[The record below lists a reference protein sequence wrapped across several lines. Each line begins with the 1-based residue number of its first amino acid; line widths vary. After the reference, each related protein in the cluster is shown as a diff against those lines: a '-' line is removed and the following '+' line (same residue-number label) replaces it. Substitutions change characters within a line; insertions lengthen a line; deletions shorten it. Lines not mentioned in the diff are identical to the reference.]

1 MMKMKKEVYSFVL
14 ASVVLGASS
23 IAFAGAYGEAEQP
36 EEIPAPAPAAAP
48 EPEPAPAV
56 MRKFSGFITD
66 AETTRGLR
74 VEVGTM
80 YAAEYH
86 PSRVGDVEATNTY
99 GLVSYGQEQWEVGL
113 YLPPYRWVDQEGT
126 GSDDDGDFGDLRVWG
141 KYLPVRT
148 ENFTFGGGLIISF
161 PTGDDGMG
169 TALYGFEPYL
179 TSAVQVG
186 VASIRYS
193 VGYDVYTKHDNL
205 PDNVYDNLD
214 NNLAVLAPVVENLVV
229 RVEMTHNHFA
239 NNDND
244 PVSIFP
250 GVDYTIGIGST
261 ELVLRPTL
269 GIGIT
274 EAPDWQIGLGI
285 ALNAPGI

>member
-1 MMKMKKEVYSFVL
+1 MKKKVLSFVM
-14 ASVVLGASS
+14 ASAVLGASS

-36 EEIPAPAPAAAP
+36 EEIPAPAPAAP
-48 EPEPAPAV
+48 EPEPEPVV
-56 MRKFSGFITD
+56 MRKFSGFLTD
-66 AETTRGLR
+66 AETARGLR
-74 VEVGTM
+74 AEVGTM

-86 PSRVGDVEATNTY
+86 PSAVGDVEATNTY
-99 GLVSYGQEQWEVGL
+99 AYLAYGQENWEVGL
-113 YLPPYRWVDQEGT
+113 FLPPYLYVQQDTIG
-126 GSDDDGDFGDLRVWG
+126 DKNDFGDLRLWG

-148 ENFTFGGGLIISF
+148 ENFTFGGGLIMTF

-169 TALYGFEPYL
+169 TALYGFEPFL
-179 TSAVQVG
+179 TTAFQAG
-186 VASIRYS
+186 IASIRYS
-193 VGYDVYTKHDNL
+193 VGYNVFTEHDVL

-214 NNLAVLAPVVENLVV
+214 NNLAVLAPVADNLVV

-250 GVDYTIGIGST
+250 GIDYAIAMGST
-261 ELVLRPTL
+261 ELILRPTL

>member
-1 MMKMKKEVYSFVL
+1 MKKELFSFVL
-14 ASVVLGASS
+14 ASAVLGAAS
-23 IAFAGAYGEAEQP
+23 IAMAGAYGEAEQP
-36 EEIPAPAPAAAP
+36 EEIPAPAPAAP
-48 EPEPAPAV
+48 EPEPAPVV
-56 MRKFSGFITD
+56 MRKFSGFLTD
-66 AETTRGLR
+66 AETARGLR
-74 VEVGTM
+74 AEVGTM

-86 PSRVGDVEATNTY
+86 PSAVGDVEATNTY
-99 GLVSYGQEQWEVGL
+99 AYLAYGREDWEVGL
-113 YLPPYRWVDQEGT
+113 MLPPYLYVQQDTVG
-126 GSDDDGDFGDLRVWG
+126 DKNDFGDLRLWG

-148 ENFTFGGGLIISF
+148 ENFVFGGGLIMTF

-169 TALYGFEPYL
+169 TALYGFEPFL
-179 TSAVQVG
+179 TAAVQAG

-193 VGYDVYTKHDNL
+193 VGYNVFTEHDVL

-214 NNLAVLAPVVENLVV
+214 NNLAVLAPVADNLVV
-229 RVEMTHNHFA
+229 RAEMTHNHFA

-250 GVDYTIGIGST
+250 GVDYAIAMGST
-261 ELVLRPTL
+261 ELILRPTL